1 MIMAVPLNLFFTK
14 QVVNVHC
21 EPDASEELDTRSRF
35 AVKLMR
41 PKLQG
46 HLLHSWPL
54 PRLGGALEACSHGFV
69 KYMYVKRVPIY
80 IIRTQFEHET

>member
-1 MIMAVPLNLFFTK
+1 MGC
-14 QVVNVHC
+14 VHC

-46 HLLHSWPL
+46 HSLHSWPL
-54 PRLGGALEACSHGFV
+54 PRLGGDLEICSHICKIHVCKEGAYLHYKGFSL
-69 KYMYVKRVPIY
+69 KMKREFAPAVVV
-80 IIRTQFEHET
+80 

>member
-1 MIMAVPLNLFFTK
+1 MAAPLNFSFTK
-14 QVVNVHC
+14 WVVNVHR

-46 HLLHSWPL
+46 CSLHSWPL
-54 PRLGGALEACSHGFV
+54 PRLGGVLEICSNGFV
-69 KYMYVKRVPIY
+69 KYKYVKRAPIY
-80 IIRTQFEHET
+80 I